1 MDLKDLMMLYGVTLG
16 SRKTQRKK
24 NLFVETVKICFSGR
38 LRYACTVSYRSEA
51 VSFSS

>member
-24 NLFVETVKICFSGR
+24 NLFAKTVKD
-38 LRYACTVSYRSEA
+38 ACKEMDVP
-51 VSFSS
+51 VKV